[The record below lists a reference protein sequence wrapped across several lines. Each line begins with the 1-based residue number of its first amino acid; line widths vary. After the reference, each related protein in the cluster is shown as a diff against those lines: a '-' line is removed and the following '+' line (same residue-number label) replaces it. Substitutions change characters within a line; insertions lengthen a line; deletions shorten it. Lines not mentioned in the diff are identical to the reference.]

1 MKGGRPGLQAVM
13 KELGLAGR
21 RGRKEQISLLFLDEA
36 DRWAGRLGASVPPA
50 LARRSVLS
58 SSKDS

>member
-1 MKGGRPGLQAVM
+1 M